1 MTEFLQTSLTFP
13 TVIWSVVFAV
23 CLLFWLVAAAGL
35 AGHDHA
41 HLDGGPAD
49 GGSVDVSHPADLHGV
64 GHAHHADPDHAS
76 ETAQTA
82 GMLSRL
88 GLGGVPLT
96 LVLTLLSFCGW
107 ATTYFVQL
115 FVLSRLPEAA
125 RPLPG
130 LLVMLGALIPALLL
144 TKVLVRP
151 LRPVFRKLGGA
162 APRSVVGMSGTVT
175 TPVADERSGMAAVE
189 DGGAG
194 LLLQIRT
201 QGETL
206 QRGERVVLLSYLPA
220 ENAYLVTSE
229 LRFNA

>member
-23 CLLFWLVAAAGL
+23 CLLFWLLAAAGL

-41 HLDGGPAD
+41 HLDGGSDAGSVGD
-49 GGSVDVSHPADLHGV
+49 GGTVEAA
-64 GHAHHADPDHAS
+64 HAHHTHPDHAS

-96 LVLTLLSFCGW
+96 LVLTLLSFWGW

-115 FVLSRLPEAA
+115 FVLSRLPGAA
-125 RPLPG
+125 RLLPG

-144 TKVLVRP
+144 TNLLVRP

-175 TPVADERSGMAAVE
+175 TPIADPRSGMAAVE

-220 ENAYLVTSE
+220 EHAYLVTSE